1 MAMKLAGHQP
11 NYIPWPGYFVKMAQC
26 DIFVILDT
34 AQFLRC
40 GSLNNRNL
48 IKTPQGTQ
56 LLTIPVKRKGMGL
69 QRFDEVIVIPG
80 WKRKHL
86 MALQVNYAKAPHF
99 NEVFPMLEQV
109 LQDTGYLI
117 DTNKAFI
124 RLVYDLLGL
133 KTKLVFLSALPQ
145 FAGLR
150 KNELIAA
157 ICRHFSA
164 DCYLSGIGGKAYNQP
179 EIFEKQGIKLE
190 YLDYQPI
197 TYPQLWGSF
206 IPNLSIVDMLF
217 NCGAE
222 GTRKLLLRE
231 VQI

>member
-1 MAMKLAGHQP
+1 MKLAGHQP

-26 DIFVILDT
+26 DIFFILDT
-34 AQFLRC
+34 AQFQN
-40 GSLNNRNL
+40 GSSLDNRNL
-48 IKTPQGTQ
+48 IKTSQGT
-56 LLTIPVKRKGMGL
+56 LMLTVPVKRKGMGL

-80 WKRKHL
+80 WKRNHL
-86 MALQVNYAKAPHF
+86 MALKVNYAKAPYF
-99 NEVFPMLEQV
+99 EEVSPMLEQV

-117 DTNKAFI
+117 DTNIAFI
-124 RLVYDLLGL
+124 RLVHDLLGL
-133 KTKLVFLSALPQ
+133 KTKLVFLSDLPQ
-145 FAGLR
+145 FAHLR

-164 DCYLSGIGGKAYNQP
+164 DCYLSGIGARAYNQP

-190 YLDYQPI
+190 YVDYQPI

-231 VQI
+231 VQV

>member
-1 MAMKLAGHQP
+1 MKLAGHQP
-11 NYIPWPGYFVKMAQC
+11 NYIPWPGYFTKMAQC
-26 DIFVILDT
+26 DIFFILDT
-34 AQFLRC
+34 AQFQN
-40 GSLNNRNL
+40 GSSLDNRNL
-48 IKTPQGTQ
+48 IKTSQGT
-56 LLTIPVKRKGMGL
+56 LMLTVPVKRKGMGL

-80 WKRKHL
+80 WKRNHL
-86 MALQVNYAKAPHF
+86 MALKVNYAKAPYF
-99 NEVFPMLEQV
+99 EEVFPMLEQV
-109 LQDTGYLI
+109 LQDIGYLI
-117 DTNKAFI
+117 DTNITFI
-124 RLVYDLLGL
+124 RLVHDLLGL
-133 KTKLVFLSALPQ
+133 KTKLVFLSDLPQ
-145 FAGLR
+145 FADLR

-164 DCYLSGIGGKAYNQP
+164 DCYLSGIGARAYNQP
-179 EIFEKQGIKLE
+179 EFFEKQGIQLE

-231 VQI
+231 VQV

>member
-1 MAMKLAGHQP
+1 MKLAGHQP

-34 AQFLRC
+34 AQFQT
-40 GSLNNRNL
+40 GSSLDNRNL
-48 IKTPQGTQ
+48 IKTSQGTQ
-56 LLTIPVKRKGMGL
+56 MLTVPVKRKGMGL
-69 QRFDEVIVIPG
+69 QRFDEVVVIPG
-80 WKRKHL
+80 WKRNHL
-86 MALQVNYAKAPHF
+86 MALQVNYAKAPYF
-99 NEVFPMLEQV
+99 KEVFPLMEQV

-124 RLVYDLLGL
+124 RCVYDMLGL
-133 KTKLVFLSALPQ
+133 ETKLVFLSALPQ
-145 FAGLR
+145 FADLR

-157 ICRHFSA
+157 ICGHFSA
-164 DCYLSGIGGKAYNQP
+164 DCYLSGIGGRAYNQH

-222 GTRKLLLRE
+222 GTRKLLLGE
-231 VQI
+231 VQV

>member
-1 MAMKLAGHQP
+1 
-11 NYIPWPGYFVKMAQC
+11 
-26 DIFVILDT
+26 
-34 AQFLRC
+34 
-40 GSLNNRNL
+40 
-48 IKTPQGTQ
+48 
-56 LLTIPVKRKGMGL
+56 MGL
-69 QRFDEVIVIPG
+69 QRFDEVVVIPG
-80 WKRKHL
+80 WKRNHL
-86 MALQVNYAKAPHF
+86 MALQVNYAKAPYF
-99 NEVFPMLEQV
+99 KEVFPLMEQV

-117 DTNKAFI
+117 DTNIAFI
-124 RLVYDLLGL
+124 RLVYDLLRL
-133 KTKLVFLSALPQ
+133 EAKLVFLSDLPQ
-145 FAGLR
+145 FADLR

-164 DCYLSGIGGKAYNQP
+164 DCYLSGIGGRAYNQP
-179 EIFEKQGIKLE
+179 KIFEKQGTKLE

-231 VQI
+231 VQV

>member
-1 MAMKLAGHQP
+1 MKLAGHQP
-11 NYIPWPGYFVKMAQC
+11 NYIPWPGYFVKMALC
-26 DIFVILDT
+26 DIFFILDT
-34 AQFLRC
+34 AQFER
-40 GSLNNRNL
+40 GSSLDNRNL

-56 LLTIPVKRKGMGL
+56 MLTVPVKRKGMGL
-69 QRFDEVIVIPG
+69 QRFDEVVVIPG
-80 WKRKHL
+80 WKRNHL
-86 MALQVNYAKAPHF
+86 MALQVNYAKAPYF
-99 NEVFPMLEQV
+99 KEVFPMLEQV

-117 DTNKAFI
+117 DTNRAFI

-133 KTKLVFLSALPQ
+133 ETKLVFLSALPQ
-145 FAGLR
+145 FADLR

-164 DCYLSGIGGKAYNQP
+164 DCYLSGNGARAYNQP
-179 EIFEKQGIKLE
+179 GIFEEQGIKLE
-190 YLDYQPI
+190 YMDYQPI

-217 NCGAE
+217 NCGAG

-231 VQI
+231 AQV

>member
-1 MAMKLAGHQP
+1 MKLAGHQP

-26 DIFVILDT
+26 DIFFILDT
-34 AQFLRC
+34 AQFQR
-40 GSLNNRNL
+40 GSSFDNRNL
-48 IKTPQGTQ
+48 IKTSQGTQ
-56 LLTIPVKRKGMGL
+56 MLTVPVKRKGMGL

-80 WKRKHL
+80 WKRHHL
-86 MALQVNYAKAPHF
+86 MALKVNYAKAPYF
-99 NEVFPMLEQV
+99 EEVFSKLERV

-117 DTNKAFI
+117 DTNIAFI
-124 RLVYDLLGL
+124 KLVHDLLGL
-133 KTKLVFLSALPQ
+133 KTKLVFLSDLPQ
-145 FAGLR
+145 FAELR

-157 ICRHFSA
+157 ICQHFSA
-164 DCYLSGIGGKAYNQP
+164 DCYLSGIGGRAYNQP

-231 VQI
+231 VQV

>member
-1 MAMKLAGHQP
+1 MKLAGHQP

-34 AQFLRC
+34 AQFST
-40 GSLNNRNL
+40 GSSLDNRNV
-48 IKTPQGTQ
+48 IKTPQGAQ
-56 LLTIPVKRKGMGL
+56 LLTVPVKRKGMGL

-86 MALQVNYAKAPHF
+86 MSFQVNYAKAPHF
-99 NEVFPMLEQV
+99 EEIFPMLEQV

-133 KTKLVFLSALPQ
+133 KTKLVFSSALPQ
-145 FAGLR
+145 FAELR

-217 NCGAE
+217 NCGVE

-231 VQI
+231 VQG

>member
-1 MAMKLAGHQP
+1 
-11 NYIPWPGYFVKMAQC
+11 MAQC
-26 DIFVILDT
+26 DIFLILDT
-34 AQFLRC
+34 AQFIR
-40 GSLNNRNL
+40 GSSLNNRNL
-48 IKTPQGTQ
+48 IKTSQGIQ
-56 LLTIPVKRKGMGL
+56 MLTVPVKRKGKGL

-80 WKRKHL
+80 WKRNHL

-99 NEVFPMLEQV
+99 KEVFPMLEQV

-145 FAGLR
+145 YADLR

-164 DCYLSGIGGKAYNQP
+164 DCYLSGIGGKIYNQP

-222 GTRKLLLRE
+222 GTRRLLLRE
-231 VQI
+231 VQV

>member
-1 MAMKLAGHQP
+1 MKLAGHQP

-26 DIFVILDT
+26 DIFFILDT
-34 AQFLRC
+34 AQFQN
-40 GSLNNRNL
+40 GSSLDNRNL
-48 IKTPQGTQ
+48 IKTSQGT
-56 LLTIPVKRKGMGL
+56 LMLTVPVKRKGMGL

-80 WKRKHL
+80 WKRNHL
-86 MALQVNYAKAPHF
+86 MALKVNYAKAPYF
-99 NEVFPMLEQV
+99 EEVSPMLEQV

-117 DTNKAFI
+117 DTNIAFI
-124 RLVYDLLGL
+124 RLVHDLLGL
-133 KTKLVFLSALPQ
+133 KTKLVFLSDLPQ
-145 FAGLR
+145 FAHLR

-157 ICRHFSA
+157 ICRHYSA
-164 DCYLSGIGGKAYNQP
+164 DCYLSGIGARAYNQP

-197 TYPQLWGSF
+197 IYPQLWGSF

-222 GTRKLLLRE
+222 GTRKLLLGE
-231 VQI
+231 VRV

>member
-1 MAMKLAGHQP
+1 MKLAGHQP

-26 DIFVILDT
+26 DIFFILDT
-34 AQFLRC
+34 AQFQT
-40 GSLNNRNL
+40 GSSLDNRNL

-56 LLTIPVKRKGMGL
+56 MLTVPVKRNGMGL
-69 QRFDEVIVIPG
+69 QRFDEVVVIPG
-80 WKRKHL
+80 WKRNHL
-86 MALQVNYAKAPHF
+86 MALQVNYAKAPYF
-99 NEVFPMLEQV
+99 KEVFPLMEQV

-133 KTKLVFLSALPQ
+133 ETKLVFLSALPQ
-145 FAGLR
+145 FADLR

-164 DCYLSGIGGKAYNQP
+164 DCYLSGIGGRAYNQP
-179 EIFEKQGIKLE
+179 EIFEKQGITLE
-190 YLDYQPI
+190 YLDYHPI
-197 TYPQLWGSF
+197 SYPQLWGSF

-231 VQI
+231 VQV